1 MALGVCGVVWVFG
14 HGDGCCVGKSM
25 VCEVWSGWLCGLD
38 ERELIWKKHLWGLG
52 FWVWGVWKRRG
63 FL

>member
-1 MALGVCGVVWVFG
+1 
-14 HGDGCCVGKSM
+14 M

-38 ERELIWKKHLWGLG
+38 ERELVWKKHLWGLG